1 MRFCP
6 QFSNIIFS
14 KPYIMHNNMFKRFFI
29 LICAVCSFIGTQA
42 QSAADAVVANALNGG
57 NPFKLLRAYEAS
69 RDSLSPMIGCF
80 AKAMIANDFNNPA
93 EACEAIDSLVENH
106 QDEIGLGNTMTMI
119 YLKAANMAKE
129 GRYAE
134 ASQVLTNVVDKL
146 SPHVDKSSLSRFS
159 EKAAEYAELAKF
171 PIVNGIDIPSS
182 GTSISIPFYLDTIQA
197 NGKTAVRMFIDATIN
212 GQSLRVLFDT
222 GAGANVISEA
232 AAKRLNLRLLGT
244 EGTMRGVGNAKG
256 RKAIAERLQ
265 LGGLEMRN
273 VTFIVADIRS
283 GVDSIDNRYFK
294 SLDAVIGVEVINA
307 AKEMRLDFKNKHIVI
322 PTCPS
327 PIEKADKH
335 NLAISRMGLFQIEA
349 AINGVKY
356 PTGLDTGASASVL
369 NGAYFKEN
377 EKWITANCKEDSV
390 REAGVGGIRMSKAY
404 RMENVPVAVGQYT
417 HVFPHLLVATTEDE
431 NMSDLRFANLGIDFF
446 LPTGE
451 VLINTKDMFVRIAP

>member
-1 MRFCP
+1 
-6 QFSNIIFS
+6 
-14 KPYIMHNNMFKRFFI
+14 MHNNILIRFFI

-57 NPFKLLRAYEAS
+57 NPFELRRAYEAS

-106 QDEIGLGNTMTMI
+106 QDEIGLGNTINML

-146 SPHVDKSSLSRFS
+146 SPHVDKSSLSHFS

-182 GTSISIPFYLDTIQA
+182 GTSIPFCLDTIQA
-197 NGKTAVRMFIDATIN
+197 NGKTTVRMFIDATIN
-212 GQSLRVLFDT
+212 GQSLRVQFDT
-222 GAGANVISEA
+222 GAGTNVISEA
-232 AAKRLNLRLLGT
+232 TAKRLNLRPLGA
-244 EGTMRGVGNAKG
+244 EGTMRGVGNTKG

-273 VTFIVADIRS
+273 VPFIVADIRS

-307 AKEMRLDFKNKHIVI
+307 AKEMRLDFKHKRIVI
-322 PTCPS
+322 PACPS
-327 PIEKADKH
+327 PMEKTDKH
-335 NLAISRMGLFQIEA
+335 NLAIGRAGFFQIEA
-349 AINGVKY
+349 TINGVKH
-356 PTGLDTGASASVL
+356 PAGLDTGASASVL

-390 REAGVGGIRMSKAY
+390 REAGAGGIRMSKAY

-417 HVFPHLLVATTEDE
+417 HVFPHLLAATTEDE
-431 NMSDLRFANLGIDFF
+431 NMPDLRFANLGIDFF

-451 VLINTKDMFVRIAP
+451 VLINTKDMFVRITP

>member
-1 MRFCP
+1 
-6 QFSNIIFS
+6 
-14 KPYIMHNNMFKRFFI
+14 MHNNILIRFFI

-42 QSAADAVVANALNGG
+42 QSAADVVVANALNGG
-57 NPFKLLRAYEAS
+57 NPFELRRTYEAS

-80 AKAMIANDFNNPA
+80 AKAMIANNFNNPA
-93 EACEAIDSLVENH
+93 EACEAIDSLVKNH
-106 QDEIGLGNTMTMI
+106 QDEIGLGNTMNML

-129 GRYAE
+129 GRYTE

-146 SPHVDKSSLSRFS
+146 SPYIEKSSLSHFS

-171 PIVNGIDIPSS
+171 PTVNGIDIPSS
-182 GTSISIPFYLDTIQA
+182 GTSIPFCLDTIQA

-212 GQSLRVLFDT
+212 GQSLRVQFDT

-232 AAKRLNLRLLGT
+232 TAKRLNLRPLGT
-244 EGTMRGVGNAKG
+244 EGTMRGVGNTKG
-256 RKAIAERLQ
+256 HKAIAERLQ

-273 VTFIVADIRS
+273 VPFIVADIRS

-307 AKEMRLDFKNKHIVI
+307 AKEMRLDFKHKRIVI
-322 PTCPS
+322 PDYPS
-327 PIEKADKH
+327 PMEKTDEH
-335 NLAISRMGLFQIEA
+335 NLAIGRAVFFQIEA
-349 AINGVKY
+349 TINGVKH
-356 PTGLDTGASASVL
+356 PAGLDTGASASVL

-390 REAGVGGIRMSKAY
+390 REAGAGGIRMSKAY
-404 RMENVPVAVGQYT
+404 RIENVPVAIGQYT
-417 HVFPHLLVATTEDE
+417 HVFPHLLAATTEDE
-431 NMSDLRFANLGIDFF
+431 NMPDLRFANLGIDFF

-451 VLINTKDMFVRIAP
+451 VLINTKDMFVRITP

>member
-1 MRFCP
+1 
-6 QFSNIIFS
+6 
-14 KPYIMHNNMFKRFFI
+14 MHNNILIRFFV

-57 NPFKLLRAYEAS
+57 NPFELLRAYEAS

-80 AKAMIANDFNNPA
+80 AKAMIANDFNSPA

-129 GRYAE
+129 GLYAE
-134 ASQVLTNVVDKL
+134 ASQVLANVVDKL
-146 SPHVDKSSLSRFS
+146 SPHVDKSSLSHYS

-171 PIVNGIDIPSS
+171 PIVNGIVIPSS
-182 GTSISIPFYLDTIQA
+182 GTSIPFCLDTIQA

-212 GQSLRVLFDT
+212 GQSLRVQFDT

-232 AAKRLNLRLLGT
+232 AAKRLNLRPLGT
-244 EGTMRGVGNAKG
+244 EGTMRGVGNTKG

-307 AKEMRLDFKNKHIVI
+307 AKEMRLDFKNKRIVI
-322 PTCPS
+322 PACPS
-327 PIEKADKH
+327 PMEKTDKH
-335 NLAISRMGLFQIEA
+335 NLAIGRAGFFQIEA
-349 AINGVKY
+349 AINGVKH
-356 PTGLDTGASASVL
+356 PAGLDTGASASVL

-390 REAGVGGIRMSKAY
+390 REAGAGGIRMSKAY

-417 HVFPHLLVATTEDE
+417 HVFPHLLAATTEDE
-431 NMSDLRFANLGIDFF
+431 NMPDLRFANLGIDFF

-451 VLINTKDMFVRIAP
+451 VLINTKDMFVRITP

>member
-1 MRFCP
+1 
-6 QFSNIIFS
+6 
-14 KPYIMHNNMFKRFFI
+14 MHNMLIRFFI
-29 LICAVCSFIGTQA
+29 LICAVGSFIGTQA
-42 QSAADAVVANALNGG
+42 QSGVDAVVANALNGG
-57 NPFKLLRAYEAS
+57 NPFELLRAYEAS
-69 RDSLSPMIGCF
+69 RDSLSPMIDRF

-93 EACEAIDSLVENH
+93 EACKAIDSLVENH

-134 ASQVLTNVVDKL
+134 ASQVLANVVDKL
-146 SPHVDKSSLSRFS
+146 SLHVDKSSLSHFS

-171 PIVNGIDIPSS
+171 PIVNGIAIPSS
-182 GTSISIPFYLDTIQA
+182 GASIPFCLDTIQA

-212 GQSLRVLFDT
+212 GQSLRMQFDT

-307 AKEMRLDFKNKHIVI
+307 AKEMRLDFKNKRIVI
-322 PTCPS
+322 PACPS
-327 PIEKADKH
+327 PMEKTDKH
-335 NLAISRMGLFQIEA
+335 NLAIGRAGLFLIEA
-349 AINGVKY
+349 AINGVKH
-356 PTGLDTGASASVL
+356 PAGLDTGASASVL

-390 REAGVGGIRMSKAY
+390 REAGAGGIRMSKAY

-417 HVFPHLLVATTEDE
+417 HVFPHLLAATTEDE
-431 NMSDLRFANLGIDFF
+431 NMPDLRFANLGIDFF

-451 VLINTKDMFVRIAP
+451 VLINTKDMFVHITP

>member
-1 MRFCP
+1 
-6 QFSNIIFS
+6 
-14 KPYIMHNNMFKRFFI
+14 MHNNKLIRFVI

-57 NPFKLLRAYEAS
+57 NPFELRRAYEVS

-146 SPHVDKSSLSRFS
+146 SPYIDKSSLSRFS

-182 GTSISIPFYLDTIQA
+182 GTSIPFCLDTIQA
-197 NGKTAVRMFIDATIN
+197 NGKTTVRMFIDATIN
-212 GQSLRVLFDT
+212 GQSLRVQFDT
-222 GAGANVISEA
+222 GAGTNVISEA
-232 AAKRLNLRLLGT
+232 TAKRLNLRPLGT
-244 EGTMRGVGNAKG
+244 EGTMRGVGNTKG

-273 VTFIVADIRS
+273 VPFIVADIRS

-294 SLDAVIGVEVINA
+294 NLDAVIGVEVINA
-307 AKEMRLDFKNKHIVI
+307 AKEMRLDFKHKHIVI
-322 PTCPS
+322 PACPS
-327 PIEKADKH
+327 PMEKTDMH
-335 NLAISRMGLFQIEA
+335 NLAIGRAGFFQIEA
-349 AINGVKY
+349 TINGVKY
-356 PTGLDTGASASVL
+356 PAGLDTGASASVL

-377 EKWITANCKEDSV
+377 EKWITANCKDDSV
-390 REAGVGGIRMSKAY
+390 REAGAGGIRMSKAY

-417 HVFPHLLVATTEDE
+417 NVFPHLLAATTEDE
-431 NMSDLRFANLGIDFF
+431 NMPDLRFANLGIDFF

-451 VLINTKDMFVRIAP
+451 VLINTKDMFVRITP

>member
-1 MRFCP
+1 
-6 QFSNIIFS
+6 
-14 KPYIMHNNMFKRFFI
+14 MHNMLIRFFI

-57 NPFKLLRAYEAS
+57 NPFELLRAYEAS
-69 RDSLSPMIGCF
+69 RDSLSPMIDRF

-93 EACEAIDSLVENH
+93 EACKAIDSLVENH
-106 QDEIGLGNTMTMI
+106 QDEIGLGSTMTMI

-134 ASQVLTNVVDKL
+134 ASQVLENVVDKL
-146 SPHVDKSSLSRFS
+146 LPHVDKSSLSHFS
-159 EKAAEYAELAKF
+159 EKAAEYAELEKF
-171 PIVNGIDIPSS
+171 PIVNGIAIPSS
-182 GTSISIPFYLDTIQA
+182 GASIPFCLDTIQA

-212 GQSLRVLFDT
+212 GQSLRVQFDT
-222 GAGANVISEA
+222 GAGTNVISEA

-322 PTCPS
+322 PACPS
-327 PIEKADKH
+327 PMGKVDKH
-335 NLAISRMGLFQIEA
+335 NLAIGRAGFFLIEA
-349 AINGVKY
+349 AINGVKH
-356 PTGLDTGASASVL
+356 PAGLDTGASASVL

-377 EKWITANCKEDSV
+377 EKWITANCKEDSI
-390 REAGVGGIRMSKAY
+390 REAGAGGIRMSKAY

-417 HVFPHLLVATTEDE
+417 HVFPHLLAATTKDE
-431 NMSDLRFANLGIDFF
+431 NMPDLRFANLGIDFF

-451 VLINTKDMFVRIAP
+451 VLINTKDMFVRITP